1 MNIPLP
7 PELAAL
13 EPGDPRAIG
22 PFRPVGRLGSGGM
35 GAVYGALDARGRC
48 VAVKVVHPRHAAA
61 PEYRAAFAR
70 EADLMRSLDAECAPA
85 FLGAAPSAEPPWL
98 AIEFVPGRTLRA
110 RVRESGPLEPPALAA
125 FAAGTAEAL
134 EALHRLGVV
143 HCDIKPGNVVLS
155 PTGPRVLDFGIAR
168 AAGRPGPER
177 IEGTPGYL
185 APERLRGAPPSPAVD
200 VFAWGAMV
208 AYAATGR
215 PPFGG
220 GEVDTVL
227 ARTRAGDRDLEGVPE
242 ELLGIVTAA
251 LDPDPGLRPSA
262 RDCFAAALHVAAPAG
277 GGDAAPVGAEPFHEE
292 ADASPRSR
300 LRSALASV
308 WRGFDAAGHSPEAWM
323 AAGTALAGTAAAAT
337 ATSGI
342 GAGAGAA
349 GSAGGGAASATG
361 AGTAAGSG
369 AVSAGAGSGA
379 VGAGAGGGLG
389 GAAATGGGSALL
401 GAKGIAIASAAV
413 VAAGAA
419 GIGGYFGYESY
430 AAAQR
435 AELAGQAAA
444 VVENGAGFTA
454 SLVREPADGGS
465 GGGEP
470 FTAELL
476 YAPDRQDTLVYRLPP
491 EQGGETVANV
501 GGRVLAYAPRAAV
514 VDDPVGWYA
523 EADRFTADAYSRDA
537 VLGAVAALAG
547 AADLDSGETEAEGAQ
562 ATRLTGTFTVDGPDG
577 EEMEARGEMDLDD
590 DGLPLRL
597 AYSSA
602 DWTTTVDFASV
613 DEAPSVEEPEGAMFA
628 PETQVFE
635 VPYDTLMYTPP
646 CGRVSVG
653 GRDWNVHAVSWG
665 TGCRDAM
672 DLVERYAS
680 GEGEVM
686 TGWAGTGV
694 QRLYLGGVS
703 CQQLAAHDPEGGPG
717 DGRLPMSCEET
728 RQNPDATSPLDEYEV
743 GGTVVRFT
751 EAEEGRRPGR

>member
-22 PFRPVGRLGSGGM
+22 PFRLIGRLGSGGM
-35 GAVYGALDARGRC
+35 GAVYGALDASNRC

-61 PEYRAAFAR
+61 PQYRAAFAR

-85 FLGAAPSAEPPWL
+85 FLGADPSAEPPWL

-110 RVRESGPLEPPALAA
+110 RVRESGPLEPSALAA

-185 APERLRGAPPSPAVD
+185 APERLGGAPPSPAVD

-208 AYAATGR
+208 AFAATGR

-220 GEVDTVL
+220 GETDTVL
-227 ARTRAGDRDLEGVPE
+227 ARTRAGEHDLEGVPE

-251 LDPDPGLRPSA
+251 LRPDPALRPSA
-262 RDCFAAALHVAAPAG
+262 RECFATALAVATPAEAGGAAPGGADPFQGEAG
-277 GGDAAPVGAEPFHEE
+277 I
-292 ADASPRSR
+292 SPRTR
-300 LRSALASV
+300 LRSSLASV

-323 AAGTALAGTAAAAT
+323 AAGTAVAGAAAAAT

-349 GSAGGGAASATG
+349 SAAGGGGAFAAGS
-361 AGTAAGSG
+361 GTAAGSG
-369 AVSAGAGSGA
+369 AAAAGAGSGA
-379 VGAGAGGGLG
+379 LGAGAGGGLG
-389 GAAATGGGSALL
+389 GTAATGGGSALL

-419 GIGGYFGYESY
+419 GVGGYFGYESY

-435 AELAGQAAA
+435 VELAGQAAA
-444 VVENGAGFTA
+444 LLEDGAGFTA
-454 SLVREPADGGS
+454 NLVREPADGSS

-470 FTAELL
+470 FTAELF
-476 YAPDRQDTLVYRLPP
+476 YATDPQNVLVYRIPP
-491 EQGGETVANV
+491 EQGGETVANI
-501 GGRVLAYAPRAAV
+501 GGRVLAYAPREAV

-537 VLGAVAALAG
+537 VLGAVDALAG
-547 AADLDSGETEAEGAQ
+547 AEDLDGAETEADGAQ
-562 ATRLTGTFTVDGPDG
+562 VTRLTGTFTIDGPDG
-577 EEMEARGEMDLDD
+577 EPMDARGELDLDG

-613 DEAPSVEEPEGAMFA
+613 DEAPSAGSVGVPPGAVFA
-628 PETQVFE
+628 PETPVFE
-635 VPYDTLMYTPP
+635 FRYEALMYTPA
-646 CGRVSVG
+646 CGQVSMG
-653 GRDWNVHAVSWG
+653 ARDWNVHAVSWDM
-665 TGCRDAM
+665 GCKDAL
-672 DLVERYAS
+672 DLAERFAS

-686 TGWAGTGV
+686 TGWAGTGL
-694 QRLYLGGVS
+694 QRLYLGGNS
-703 CQQLAAHDPEGGPG
+703 CEQLTPHNPEGGPG
-717 DGRLPMSCEET
+717 DEVLPISCETT
-728 RQNPDATSPLDEYEV
+728 RENPDAESPLDEYEI
-743 GGTVVRFT
+743 GEEVVRFT
-751 EAEEGRRPGR
+751 ET

>member
-1 MNIPLP
+1 MDIPLP

-22 PFRPVGRLGSGGM
+22 PFRLIGRLGSGGM
-35 GAVYGALDARGRC
+35 GAVYGALDAAHRC
-48 VAVKVVHPRHAAA
+48 VAVKVVHPRHASA

-70 EADLMRSLDAECAPA
+70 EADLMRGLDAECAPA
-85 FLGAAPSAEPPWL
+85 FLGADPSAEPPWL

-110 RVRESGPLEPPALAA
+110 RVRESGPLEPPVLAA

-185 APERLRGAPPSPAVD
+185 APERLGGAPPSPAVD

-208 AYAATGR
+208 AFAATGR

-227 ARTRAGDRDLEGVPE
+227 ARTRAGEHDLEGVPE
-242 ELLGIVTAA
+242 EILGIVTAA
-251 LDPDPGLRPSA
+251 LDPDPGRRPSA
-262 RDCFAAALHVAAPAG
+262 LDCFAAALEAAAPEGAG
-277 GGDAAPVGAEPFHEE
+277 ETTSAGAEPARAE
-292 ADASPRSR
+292 AGTSPRTR

-323 AAGTALAGTAAAAT
+323 AVGTAVAGAAAAAT

-349 GSAGGGAASATG
+349 GAGVAGGGAASA
-361 AGTAAGSG
+361 AGSGAAGSG
-369 AVSAGAGSGA
+369 AAAAGAGSGA
-379 VGAGAGGGLG
+379 IGAGAGGGLG

-413 VAAGAA
+413 IAAGTA
-419 GIGGYFGYESY
+419 GVGGYFGYESY
-430 AAAQR
+430 AATQR

-444 VVENGAGFTA
+444 LLEDGAGFTA
-454 SLVREPADGGS
+454 SLVREPADGGT

-476 YAPDRQDTLVYRLPP
+476 YATDPQDVLVYRVPP
-491 EQGGETVANV
+491 EQGGETVANT
-501 GGRVLAYAPRAAV
+501 GGRVLAYAPREAV
-514 VDDPVGWYA
+514 IDDPVGWYA
-523 EADRFTADAYSRDA
+523 EADRFTTDAYSRDA
-537 VLGAVAALAG
+537 VLGAVEALAG
-547 AADLDSGETEAEGAQ
+547 AEDLEGVETEVGGAQ
-562 ATRLTGTFTVDGPDG
+562 VTRLTGTFTIDGPDG
-577 EEMEARGEMDLDD
+577 EPTDARGELNLD
-590 DGLPLRL
+590 GEGVPLRL
-597 AYSSA
+597 AYTSP
-602 DWTTTVDFASV
+602 DWTTTVDFTSV
-613 DEAPSVEEPEGAMFA
+613 DEAPSVGEPEGAIFA
-628 PETQVFE
+628 PETQIFE
-635 VPYDTLMYTPP
+635 IPYDALMYTPA
-646 CGRVSVG
+646 CGQVSMG
-653 GRDWNVHAVSWG
+653 GSDWNVHAVSWEM
-665 TGCRDAM
+665 GCKEAV
-672 DLVERYAS
+672 DLAERFAS

-686 TGWAGTGV
+686 TGWAGTGL
-694 QRLYLGGVS
+694 QRLYLDGHS
-703 CQQLAAHDPEGGPG
+703 CEQLTPHAPEGGPG
-717 DGRLPMSCEET
+717 DELLPMSCETT
-728 RQNPDATSPLDEYEV
+728 RQNPDAASPLDEYEV
-743 GGTVVRFT
+743 GESVVRFT
-751 EAEEGRRPGR
+751 EA